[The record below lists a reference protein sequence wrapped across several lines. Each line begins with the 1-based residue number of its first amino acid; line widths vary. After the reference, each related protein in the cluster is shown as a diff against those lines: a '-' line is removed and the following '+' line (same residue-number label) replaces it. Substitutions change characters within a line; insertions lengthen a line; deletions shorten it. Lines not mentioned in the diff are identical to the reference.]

1 MASEQPYHAY
11 LAALLCR
18 GVHATLETKTHQIRV
33 KESVNKVEEMEIADQ
48 GIEESK
54 TEATTTKFMSLN
66 DWEGLSM
73 EMVEWNLV
81 LWQLGCLLP
90 LSRLS
95 SCLPSN
101 GLVRQPKLE
110 VSVKMLLDKGKGKNC
125 QLISIK
131 AIRLWAGIF

>member
-18 GVHATLETKTHQIRV
+18 GVHATLETKIHQIRV
-33 KESVNKVEEMEIADQ
+33 KESVNREEEITDQ
-48 GIEESK
+48 GNEESK
-54 TEATTTKFMSLN
+54 TQATITKSMSLN

-110 VSVKMLLDKGKGKNC
+110 VSVKMLLDKGKGKDSVN
-125 QLISIK
+125 QHHK
-131 AIRLWAGIF
+131 AVRLWLGIV

>member
-1 MASEQPYHAY
+1 MASEQPFHAY

-18 GVHATLETKTHQIRV
+18 GVHANLESKMHKNKS
-33 KESVNKVEEMEIADQ
+33 KESGSEGESEMGHVGQESK
-48 GIEESK
+48 ESK
-54 TEATTTKFMSLN
+54 TQTVSTKFMSLN

-101 GLVRQPKLE
+101 GLVRQPRLE
-110 VSVKMLLDKGKGKNC
+110 VSVKMLLDKGKGKEC
-125 QLISIK
+125 QRISTI
-131 AIRLWAGIF
+131 LMEV

>member
-18 GVHATLETKTHQIRV
+18 GVHATLETKTHQMNR
-33 KESVNKVEEMEIADQ
+33 KKDLANSEENKQETMDQ
-48 GIEESK
+48 GNEEGRTQTAS
-54 TEATTTKFMSLN
+54 KFMSLN

-90 LSRLS
+90 LSTLS

-101 GLVRQPKLE
+101 GLVRQPRLE
-110 VSVKMLLDKGKGKNC
+110 VSVKTLLDKGKGKASVAENE
-125 QLISIK
+125 S
-131 AIRLWAGIF
+131 